1 MSSPE
6 EFGAAASW
14 SPFRNSAYGFLFLLI
29 LAGFAFWPLYLSRLG
44 GGIDAYTHFHAV
56 VALSWCLLL
65 VVQPFLVRKHRRLHR
80 RIGALSYGL
89 APLFVLASL
98 LLAHARFRAMQEPR
112 FLAEAPALFLPLSA
126 CAQFAICYAL
136 ALHHRRTP
144 ALHARFMIATGLPMV
159 DPVLGRVLYFYAPAL
174 PHPLLYQAITF
185 GITDLV
191 LAAMLLL
198 PFPAQR
204 MRLRYAL
211 PAALFP
217 LMHLAWFT
225 VVQRP
230 AWQPIAAWFRDLP
243 LP

>member
-1 MSSPE
+1 
-6 EFGAAASW
+6 
-14 SPFRNSAYGFLFLLI
+14 
-29 LAGFAFWPLYLSRLG
+29 
-44 GGIDAYTHFHAV
+44 
-56 VALSWCLLL
+56 
-65 VVQPFLVRKHRRLHR
+65 
-80 RIGALSYGL
+80 
-89 APLFVLASL
+89 
-98 LLAHARFRAMQEPR
+98 
-112 FLAEAPALFLPLSA
+112 
-126 CAQFAICYAL
+126 
-136 ALHHRRTP
+136 
-144 ALHARFMIATGLPMV
+144 MV

-198 PFPAQR
+198 PFPAPR